1 MASSPIAIALRAV
14 SPKYIL
20 TIGPLFGWLL
30 RHPIQQEPSK
40 SEAPSPS
47 LFFFFFALFAAQNHM
62 LTASPTRSTRSN
74 LFFNAPPIA
83 DAIIWLV
90 VTSPCQMAAIEGR
103 CSTRLSIF
111 RWAPFRR
118 TKQGENSQRARSRAP
133 GAFIRLIGSRDAAI
147 QVHGGCFHG
156 EGGQS
161 RWR

>member
-47 LFFFFFALFAAQNHM
+47 LFFFFFALFAAQNDE
-62 LTASPTRSTRSN
+62 LTASPMRSTRLN
-74 LFFNAPPIA
+74 LLSNAPPIA

-90 VTSPCQMAAIEGR
+90 VTSPCQMVAIEGR
-103 CSTRLSIF
+103 CSTRLAVAKISPYF
-111 RWAPFRR
+111 SN
-118 TKQGENSQRARSRAP
+118 Q
-133 GAFIRLIGSRDAAI
+133 
-147 QVHGGCFHG
+147 
-156 EGGQS
+156 
-161 RWR
+161 

>member
-1 MASSPIAIALRAV
+1 MASSPITIALRVV

-30 RHPIQQEPSK
+30 RPPIQQEPSK

-47 LFFFFFALFAAQNHM
+47 LFLF
-62 LTASPTRSTRSN
+62 LFRSIRRPKRRVDGLPYAFHPFESS
-74 LFFNAPPIA
+74 LQCPPIA

-90 VTSPCQMAAIEGR
+90 VTSPCQMAAIKGR

-118 TKQGENSQRARSRAP
+118 PKQGENTQCARARAP